1 MNASHVLCPVVLFY
15 RFAVVHV
22 DHFKVV
28 FLLCVVVID
37 SVGGYLLGNIR
48 EYAGRGSVSTG
59 AGVERIS
66 VWASL

>member
-1 MNASHVLCPVVLFY
+1 M
-15 RFAVVHV
+15 VHV

-37 SVGGYLLGNIR
+37 SARGYLLRNIR
-48 EYAGRGSVSTG
+48 ESAGRGIVSTG

-66 VWASL
+66 VWAFL